1 MRWPPPAD
9 RWDIGSVIV
18 LLVLVVATGVVGAL
32 PWVGHFDTPG
42 PWIALAIEAMI
53 SPIFLWR
60 KEIPILSGVVGT
72 LGSLLAV
79 LLSPPAETGQ
89 LSVFL
94 SVNVWM
100 QISTSVTVNSMV
112 HYGKRT
118 RRVWI
123 IWGLLAVVTV
133 VAARP
138 WDPHFGSVYGGLTL
152 ISAPALVGAYL
163 AARGRLVQE
172 LRERAEQAER
182 DQEQAAELARAQERM
197 RLASDLHDVVTHRIS
212 LMVLQAGAIR
222 MSTVDPE
229 VREAAERLRTVGC
242 EALEELRDM
251 IGVLRIDVKE
261 LA

>member
-1 MRWPPPAD
+1 MRRPPAD
-9 RWDIGSVIV
+9 RWDISVVVILE
-18 LLVLVVATGVVGAL
+18 LLVIMTGLLGL
-32 PWVGHFDTPG
+32 LSWTKHYSTPG
-42 PWIALAIEAMI
+42 PWIALVVEFLIA
-53 SPIFLWR
+53 PIFLWR
-60 KEIPILSGVVGT
+60 REIPVTAGVVAT

-79 LLSPPAETGQ
+79 LLAPPGEQAGQ

-94 SVNVWM
+94 SLNAWM
-100 QISTSVTVNSMV
+100 QVSISATVNSVV
-112 HYGKRT
+112 HFGQRS
-118 RRVWI
+118 RRGWI
-123 IWGLLAVVTV
+123 VWGLLALVTV

-138 WDPHFGSVYGGLTL
+138 WDPHFGTIYGGLSL
-152 ISAPALVGAYL
+152 ISAPALIGAYL
-163 AARGRLVQE
+163 AARTRLVNE

-182 DQEQAAELARAQERM
+182 DQEQAAEQARAQERM
-197 RLASDLHDVVTHRIS
+197 RLAADLHDVVTHRIS

-229 VREAAERLRTVGC
+229 VRDAAEQVRTVGC